1 MITLRHGKEDKM
13 VDKKLLS
20 AKEVA
25 DLLSFSYQGFL
36 RMLKRTTDF
45 PKPIMLGE
53 RTQRWSEIEIQR
65 WIDRKNGMADE

>member
-1 MITLRHGKEDKM
+1 MTLRHGKEDEM

>member
-1 MITLRHGKEDKM
+1 MTLRHGKEDKM

-53 RTQRWSEIEIQR
+53 STQRWSEIEIQK
-65 WIDRKNGMADE
+65 WIEGKANDRS

>member
-1 MITLRHGKEDKM
+1 MTLRHGKEDKM

-36 RMLKRTTDF
+36 RMLIRTTDF

-53 RTQRWSEIEIQR
+53 RTQRWSEIEIQK
-65 WIDRKNGMADE
+65 WIEGKANDRS

>member
-1 MITLRHGKEDKM
+1 MTIRHGKEDKM

>member
-1 MITLRHGKEDKM
+1 MTLRHGKEDKM

>member
-1 MITLRHGKEDKM
+1 M

-65 WIDRKNGMADE
+65 WTDRKNGMADE

>member
-1 MITLRHGKEDKM
+1 MTLRHGKEDKM

-53 RTQRWSEIEIQR
+53 RTQRWSEIEIQK
-65 WIDRKNGMADE
+65 WIEGKANDRS

>member
-1 MITLRHGKEDKM
+1 M

-65 WIDRKNGMADE
+65 VD

>member
-1 MITLRHGKEDKM
+1 MTLRHGKEDKM

-53 RTQRWSEIEIQR
+53 RTQRWSEIEIQK